1 MKKKRRTSMRKK
13 QMRRLASAL
22 ALTMAA
28 GLFTGCG
35 NPAPKESASAE
46 TEKTEAGESQ
56 EAGKTEDSS
65 AAAKDTLIIATA
77 NETPSMTT
85 HLHNATAGD
94 YLNTMTHDRLFSTG
108 DDLSPQPSLCE
119 SYEIVSDTEWL
130 FHLRKGV
137 KFHNG

>member
-1 MKKKRRTSMRKK
+1 MRKK

-35 NPAPKESASAE
+35 SPAPKESESASAE

-77 NETPSMTT
+77 NELSLIHISICPGSWTT
-85 HLHNATAGD
+85 TTAG
-94 YLNTMTHDRLFSTG
+94 T
-108 DDLSPQPSLCE
+108 
-119 SYEIVSDTEWL
+119 
-130 FHLRKGV
+130 
-137 KFHNG
+137 